1 MNWYGIFMVL
11 FTTHLIAIVLASVA
25 GYEYRVDQ
33 KLRRAKSQH
42 PSMQDSGGQN
52 TQQRRNYEG

>member
-1 MNWYGIFMVL
+1 MNWYGIFTVL
-11 FTTHLIAIVLASVA
+11 LTTHLIAIVLASVA

-42 PSMQDSGGQN
+42 PATRDSDGS
-52 TQQRRNYEG
+52 E